1 MEIYRLNILFIISKS
16 RINKAGLAPL
26 FCRLTY
32 LEKRKQFAT
41 GLFIKPDFWNNSKQI
56 AQPPNEGNSFI
67 NSQLSLIKNNIN
79 QAFLFLQLQKQDFN
93 VEQIYKQ
100 YAGETQNEDKTLMD
114 ALSYH
119 NNRMKKLIGIEVAF
133 TTWEKYHQTQIHLS
147 DFIWY
152 KYRKKD
158 ILLKELS
165 SNFIN
170 EYEYYLKTEKKF
182 MISTVFKCIQRLRRV
197 IKMAIAM
204 DYLTKDPF
212 ILYHAKEPHK
222 EIVYLSVEELNRLES
237 YPFASDRLSQVR
249 DMFIFC
255 CYTGLAYTEMANL
268 KPENLIKHPDGSVC
282 IEMCRQKTQRNFVVP
297 LLKKAQSIIYK
308 YENDNQLLPI
318 ITNQKFNAYLKE
330 IADIVNI
337 NKRLTHHIARKTF
350 ATTILLYNDVPIE
363 IVSELLGHS
372 KISITQEHYAKVMQ
386 SKVNEHINRLEE
398 KLR

>member
-1 MEIYRLNILFIISKS
+1 
-16 RINKAGLAPL
+16 
-26 FCRLTY
+26 
-32 LEKRKQFAT
+32 
-41 GLFIKPDFWNNSKQI
+41 
-56 AQPPNEGNSFI
+56 
-67 NSQLSLIKNNIN
+67 
-79 QAFLFLQLQKQDFN
+79 
-93 VEQIYKQ
+93 
-100 YAGETQNEDKTLMD
+100 
-114 ALSYH
+114 
-119 NNRMKKLIGIEVAF
+119 MKKLIGIEVAF
-133 TTWEKYHQTQIHLS
+133 TTWEKYHQTQIHIS

-158 ILLKELS
+158 ILLKELT

-297 LLKKAQSIIYK
+297 LLKKAQSIIHK
-308 YENDNQLLPI
+308 YQNDNQLLPI
-318 ITNQKFNAYLKE
+318 ITNQRFNAYLKE

-386 SKVNEHINRLEE
+386 SKISEHMNKLEE
-398 KLR
+398 KLG

>member
-1 MEIYRLNILFIISKS
+1 M
-16 RINKAGLAPL
+16 NKAGLAPL

-32 LEKRKQFAT
+32 LDKRKQFAT
-41 GLFIKPDFWNNSKQI
+41 GLFIKPESWHNTKQI
-56 AQPPNEGNSFI
+56 AEPPNEENSFI

-79 QAFLFLQLQKQDFN
+79 QAFLFLQLQKVTFN

-114 ALSYH
+114 ALSFH
-119 NNRMKKLIGIEVAF
+119 NNRMKKLIGIDVAF
-133 TTWEKYHQTQIHLS
+133 TTWEKYHQTQIHIS

-158 ILLKELS
+158 ILLKELT

-170 EYEYYLKTEKKF
+170 EYEYYLKTEKRF

-197 IKMAIAM
+197 IKMSIAM
-204 DYLTKDPF
+204 DYLVKDPF

-222 EIVYLSVEELNRLES
+222 EIVYLSADELNKLES
-237 YPFASDRLSQVR
+237 YPFASDRLAQVR

-268 KPENLIKHPDGSVC
+268 KPENLIRHPDGSVC

-308 YENDNQLLPI
+308 YQNNIQLLPI

-330 IADIVNI
+330 IADVVNI

-386 SKVNEHINRLEE
+386 SKISEHINRLEE
-398 KLR
+398 KLK